1 MNNLLEILAAVGVG
15 VSCTIISVIVGGWLV
30 FKSKSSVPNETFFGK
45 APKGEVFSI
54 TDGLDEAPFPEEP
67 SKDEKKILERTNKFL
82 KSLGG

>member
-1 MNNLLEILAAVGVG
+1 MDWTILIIFALSSFITMLGVL
-15 VSCTIISVIVGGWLV
+15 IGGWLV
-30 FKSKSSVPNETFFGK
+30 FKSKSSVPNETFLGK